1 MKTIASLLLA
11 MSLASSAIAADSPD
25 ADFPKVGETYR
36 ISASAALVEAPFDN
50 VVTIVALGKNE
61 WAKVQF
67 EKMGRGADGAVGKQ
81 KHEMWVNFSAVTS
94 AMKAAGAK

>member
-1 MKTIASLLLA
+1 MKTIASLFFA
-11 MSLASSAIAADSPD
+11 MSLASAIAADSPN
-25 ADFPKVGETYR
+25 AEFPKVGDTYR
-36 ISASAALVEAPFDN
+36 ISTSAPLVETPFDN

-67 EKMGRGADGAVGKQ
+67 EKMGRGADGSVGKQ

-94 AMKAAGAK
+94 AVKSEAK